1 MAADSKIIT
10 GDEGVLYA
18 YDGTAWLPIGCLS
31 SFTFNTSVA
40 EKTRQTKCAPGV
52 VTKGYG
58 ALDWTVDVDGFL
70 VDTTSAAPNGDLTI
84 KSWDWLLE
92 KQIAKELID
101 IWIDAGLED
110 TQYYGSVII
119 QSLSMTSG
127 TGDEDATFTAT
138 FGGSGDISNT
148 DPHPTT

>member
-70 VDTTSAAPNGDLTI
+70 VDTTSAPTAGDATI

-101 IWIDAGLED
+101 IWIDAGLAD

-119 QSLSMTSG
+119 QSLIY
-127 TGDEDATFTAT
+127 DQR
-138 FGGSGDISNT
+138 NRR
-148 DPHPTT
+148 